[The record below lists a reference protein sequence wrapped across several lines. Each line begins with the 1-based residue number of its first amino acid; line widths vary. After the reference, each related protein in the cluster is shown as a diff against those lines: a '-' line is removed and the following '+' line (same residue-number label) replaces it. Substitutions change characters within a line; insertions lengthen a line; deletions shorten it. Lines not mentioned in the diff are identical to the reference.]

1 MDMSKYNKR
10 RKVLKKSDK
19 SKTSSYLDRAKKQMT
34 PEQRKKIQDAKRAG
48 RAIHFTADE
57 KGFKIGTKATTV
69 RRSPK
74 TITVRRLP
82 KTITVRRLPKA
93 ERLKALAEAKKKKKT
108 GEKKSDIYRGTKAL
122 RAAVAKLKK

>member
-82 KTITVRRLPKA
+82 KA